1 MQHLYEEIQDMGSSE
16 AVEAISKLVAGSTK
30 GKISFSSVT
39 SRKSSQ
45 TKGQNKI
52 GLGRITLSFPK
63 TRKPQDRR
71 FFVKVKEGMSLSP
84 EYAKRIEEYLQLEEK
99 KHDDDFF
106 DREGFEKTLIQ
117 KLNERGL
124 THLVSIVKNEGK
136 QIFLNKNKSV
146 IRGYF
151 GELYAHAILKRLF
164 GEYTAIPT
172 GTIKKASSGQSIP
185 IDEVLKFGMEY
196 YNFQV
201 KHYQIKNG
209 QITLNNTLNALTF
222 LRDRLYIT
230 GSPLEILT
238 EFFASYQ
245 YNQPF
250 KQEERNESLKDGEM
264 SISEY
269 TENVYSKFNSIFESF
284 SNLFTRRVGY
294 MIKIQDYFQAAS
306 GGLFK
311 NKTDYYNSF
320 FIVKNRIVPA
330 SDIIEQIQER
340 LINATLTYGPVSSSG
355 LITYTLKQPTDSEAT
370 LQKYLYDP
378 DHVPN
383 LNFLAGKTRIEY
395 RITIKI

>member
-1 MQHLYEEIQDMGSSE
+1 MQHLYREIQDLGSAE
-16 AVEAISKLVAGSTK
+16 AAEAISKLVSGSTG

-45 TKGQNKI
+45 QKGQSKI

-63 TRKPQDRR
+63 AKKPKDRR
-71 FFVKVKEGMSLSP
+71 FIVKVKEGMSLSP
-84 EYAKRIEEYLQLEEK
+84 EYAKRIEEYLQLEET

-106 DREGFEKTLIQ
+106 DREGFEQTLIQ

-124 THLVSIVKNEGK
+124 THLASVVRNEGK

-146 IRGYF
+146 IKGYF
-151 GELYAHAILKRLF
+151 GEIYVHAIFKRLF
-164 GEYTAIPT
+164 GEYAAIPT

-185 IDEVLKFGMEY
+185 IDEVLKFGMEH
-196 YNFQV
+196 YNFQI
-201 KHYQIKNG
+201 KNYQIKNG
-209 QITLNNTLNALTF
+209 QITLGNTVNALTF
-222 LRDRLYIT
+222 LKDRLYIT

-250 KQEERNESLKDGEM
+250 KQDEHLNPGKM

-269 TENVYSKFNSIFESF
+269 TENVYSKFNNIFESF
-284 SNLFTRRVGY
+284 SDLFTRRVGY
-294 MIKIQDYFQAAS
+294 MIKIQDCFQAAS

-320 FIVKNRIVPA
+320 FIVKNKIVPA
-330 SDIIEQIQER
+330 SDIIEQIQEQI
-340 LINATLTYGPVSSSG
+340 INATLLYGPVSSSG
-355 LITYTLKQPTDSEAT
+355 LITYTLKQPTNNEAT

-378 DHVPN
+378 NHVPN
-383 LNFLAGKTRIEY
+383 LNFLAGKTKIEY